1 MPTKST
7 LEVTKTILM
16 IPGDDGGFIYRAF
29 NGSLTKI
36 PSEEGPKSIKLTY
49 RKRKEKLNCVTLDY
63 SKFNKV
69 M

>member
-1 MPTKST
+1 MCTRLT
-7 LEVTKTILM
+7 VEITKTILM
-16 IPGDDGGFIYRAF
+16 IPEEDGGFIYKAF

-63 SKFNKV
+63 STFNKV
-69 M
+69 R